1 MFVPMP
7 VLIVIG
13 VAVLLLVG
21 WALRASRGR
30 DPLMGGQAPVMGGQA
45 PARRAPVAA
54 TAVPGPVSG
63 AAAAVLPPEV
73 EEIVRALL
81 TDGRKI
87 EAIKLVRE
95 ATHIGLK
102 EAKDLVESME

>member
-1 MFVPMP
+1 MFIPMP

-13 VAVLLLVG
+13 LAVLLLVG
-21 WALRASRGR
+21 WALRASHGS
-30 DPLMGGQAPVMGGQA
+30 DPLMGGQA

-54 TAVPGPVSG
+54 TAVPGALSG
-63 AAAAVLPPEV
+63 APAAVLPPEV

>member
-7 VLIVIG
+7 VLIAIG

-30 DPLMGGQAPVMGGQA
+30 DPLMGGQAPG
-45 PARRAPVAA
+45 RRAPVAA
-54 TAVPGPVSG
+54 TAVPGPESA